1 MCLLLTW
8 EIRVQVLDQDFNLVT
23 QWGSYGNGS
32 GQFSL
37 TFPGIDIDEKAG
49 LVFVVD
55 KLSTNVKIFDQTGK
69 FISQFGSKG
78 TGEGQF
84 KRPEDIAIDPQGRI
98 FVCDTG
104 NSRIQ
109 IFSKTN

>member
-1 MCLLLTW
+1 MFRFL
-8 EIRVQVLDQDFNLVT
+8 INLEN
-23 QWGSYGNGS
+23 SFLN
-32 GQFSL
+32 
-37 TFPGIDIDEKAG
+37 
-49 LVFVVD
+49 
-55 KLSTNVKIFDQTGK
+55 
-69 FISQFGSKG
+69 FGTKG

-109 IFSKTN
+109 IFSKND

>member
-1 MCLLLTW
+1 MSITDMRNS
-8 EIRVQVLDQDFNLVT
+8 RVQVLDKDFPLVT

-32 GQFSL
+32 GKFSL
-37 TFPGIDIDEKAG
+37 TFPGIDIYEKAG
-49 LVFVVD
+49 LVFVID
-55 KLSTNVKIFDQTGK
+55 KIEPMFRFLINLENSFLN
-69 FISQFGSKG
+69 FGSKG

-98 FVCDTG
+98 FVCGTE

-109 IFSKTN
+109 IFSKND